1 MDQDLFCF
9 VYGVCPVSGGCN
21 INLDNSGLL
30 LVQNVCQTW
39 NGCLLDVARTM
50 TLSIMILWFKLYM
63 SWMGAIKV
71 FSSSLSR
78 VVWNHSKMI
87 AYLSTCFNG

>member
-9 VYGVCPVSGGCN
+9 VNRVCPVSDGCN
-21 INLDNSGLL
+21 INLDSSGFL
-30 LVQNVCQTW
+30 LVQNVCRTW
-39 NGCLLDVARTM
+39 NGCLWDVARIM